1 MGLQDPITGRI
12 DLWRLERAGA
22 VVRRGA
28 RVLDKM
34 LPYWRR
40 VMRKH
45 DATFNFADGD
55 FCVLGTLEHR
65 SGLRRLRKHGT
76 TEKTETGYHSALKRL
91 RISEERASEFG
102 FDTTSDG
109 ALTGSAT
116 ELEALW
122 RAEYME
128 GRDV

>member
-1 MGLQDPITGRI
+1 MGLWNPETYSV
-12 DLWRLERAGA
+12 DLQRLQRATA
-22 VVRRGA
+22 AVRRGA
-28 RVLDKM
+28 RLLDKH
-34 LPYWRR
+34 LPHWRR

-45 DATFNFADGD
+45 DADFNITNGD
-55 FCVLGTLEHR
+55 YCVLGTLEHR